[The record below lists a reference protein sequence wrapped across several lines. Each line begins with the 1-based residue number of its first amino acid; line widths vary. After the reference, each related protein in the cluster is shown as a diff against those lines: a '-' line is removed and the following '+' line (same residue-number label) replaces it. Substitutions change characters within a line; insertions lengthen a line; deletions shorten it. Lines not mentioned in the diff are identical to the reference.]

1 MIVTP
6 DTKTTG
12 EHWDEELGLYLDVD
26 AAIQRW
32 PFWWDESPEEYEKL
46 QEKRKSAGVEIED
59 ELFHV
64 SDIEEPYDWDGDD
77 DE

>member
-6 DTKTTG
+6 DAKTTG
-12 EHWDEELGLYLDVD
+12 EHWDEEMGLYLDVD

-32 PFWWDESPEEYEKL
+32 PFWWDESPEEYETL

-59 ELFHV
+59 HLFHM
-64 SDIEEPYDWDGDD
+64 SDLDEPYDWDGDD